1 MKNDT
6 TETTKHRWKKL
17 KKAQTN
23 VKISCVDGSEELI
36 LLKWPY
42 YPKPSIDS
50 MLSLSKS
57 QWHISKKL
65 KNNNPK
71 MYMET
76 CFESPLA
83 EEFKSK
89 LEINE
94 GSLKTFENSVVMRLI
109 STIKC
114 KKRYSVK

>member
-1 MKNDT
+1 
-6 TETTKHRWKKL
+6 
-17 KKAQTN
+17 
-23 VKISCVDGSEELI
+23 
-36 LLKWPY
+36 
-42 YPKPSIDS
+42 
-50 MLSLSKS
+50 
-57 QWHISKKL
+57 
-65 KNNNPK
+65 

-76 CFESPLA
+76 GFESPLA

-109 STIKC
+109 STIKR